1 MNKLD
6 GEVEQIKADLQTST
20 HSDIMTV
27 INELEMEREKTQK
40 LYDVCKECMDLN
52 DQVLLKILDDYI
64 AF

>member
-6 GEVEQIKADLQTST
+6 GAVEQMKSDLKAST
-20 HSDIMTV
+20 HGDIMTV

-52 DQVLLKILDDYI
+52 DQVLFKK
-64 AF
+64 F